1 MAYEDKSEYPF
12 KIKLKREERGLN
24 LIDYL
29 EKAASDLDL
38 YTEKSYLTGRMC
50 GDLYMRKGECVNLS
64 FFRPVS
70 KLLHL
75 YVGQFSI
82 LIDTNKKYQYLVVR
96 DEPLASL
103 KRVKAISGKL
113 ESKMEELLQ

>member
-1 MAYEDKSEYPF
+1 MAFEDKNEYPL
-12 KIKLKREERGLN
+12 KIKLKKEEIGSN

-29 EKAASDLDL
+29 EKAASDLNL
-38 YTEKSYLTGRMC
+38 YTERSYLTGGMC
-50 GDLYMRKGECVNLS
+50 GNPYMRKEQCVNVS

-75 YVGQFSI
+75 YIGQFSI
-82 LIDTNKKYQYLVVR
+82 VINTNKKYQYLVVR

-103 KRVKAISGKL
+103 KRVKTLSGKL